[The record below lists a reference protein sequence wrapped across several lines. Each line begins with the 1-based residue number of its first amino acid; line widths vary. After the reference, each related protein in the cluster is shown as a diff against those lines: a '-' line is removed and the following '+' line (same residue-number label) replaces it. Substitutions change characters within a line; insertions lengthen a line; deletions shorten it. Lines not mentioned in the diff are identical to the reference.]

1 MSDNYIQVEG
11 HPDLVRDKNSH
22 AIINRNRSAYDQAK
36 KRAKEAQE
44 APLTEEQKQKWI
56 KKKCHISRGDCEHV
70 LALDEFKAVTHAVDK
85 KHVFAE
91 AVQLKKSAE
100 KGVSDGAGVW

>member
-11 HPDLVRDKNSH
+11 YPDLVRDKNSH

-44 APLTEEQKQKWI
+44 ARDEIRDATRQINNIKSEIHAIKNLLEQ
-56 KKKCHISRGDCEHV
+56 
-70 LALDEFKAVTHAVDK
+70 L
-85 KHVFAE
+85 
-91 AVQLKKSAE
+91 
-100 KGVSDGAGVW
+100 VSKE